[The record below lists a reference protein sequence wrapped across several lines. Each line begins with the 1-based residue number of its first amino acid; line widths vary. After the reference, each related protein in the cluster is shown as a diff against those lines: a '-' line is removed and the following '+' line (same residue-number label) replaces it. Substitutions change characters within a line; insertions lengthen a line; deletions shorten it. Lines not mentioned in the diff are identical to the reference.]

1 MGGVAS
7 KAPPPLAATC
17 CSDLIRE
24 FMYIT
29 ATERGE
35 RGGRRREEEAHV
47 RVWCVCIIWKEN
59 TSERNGLNFHIFS
72 PHIM

>member
-35 RGGRRREEEAHV
+35 REREREGGGGGTRT
-47 RVWCVCIIWKEN
+47 CVVCA
-59 TSERNGLNFHIFS
+59 
-72 PHIM
+72 